1 MSILETL
8 SLEPNPK
15 RQKLE
20 PVSNDSLSST
30 TCLHSFACHG
40 VCTAC
45 NSMVEKRH
53 FRSFHYFSD
62 GLQIRHEAL
71 ALAKRLTTK
80 FYCTGEKKLHLV
92 LDLDHTLVHTTSVP
106 SLTEAEK
113 YLIQEAGSRHDLWL
127 LKSDEDP
134 VERLV
139 KLRPF
144 VHDFLREAHKM
155 FKMYVYT
162 KGNRYYAESVLEM
175 IDPRRIYF
183 GRRVI
188 TREESPYFKTL
199 DLVLADERGVVI
211 VDDTRDVWPDHKSNL
226 VEISSYEYFRM
237 SNGQCSKPYSEERV
251 DESECNGGLVNVL
264 RLLKE
269 VHCGFFRVKE
279 DLESKDVRLTKHLT
293 TIVSCFNEAHASR
306 LHSSSTPHRSREV
319 FDQRSGFN
327 FKG

>member
-1 MSILETL
+1 
-8 SLEPNPK
+8 
-15 RQKLE
+15 
-20 PVSNDSLSST
+20 
-30 TCLHSFACHG
+30 
-40 VCTAC
+40 
-45 NSMVEKRH
+45 MVEKRH

-144 VHDFLREAHKM
+144 VHDFLEEAHKM

-183 GRRVI
+183 GRRVV
-188 TREESPYFKTL
+188 TREESPYLKTL

-279 DLESKDVRLTKHLT
+279 DLESKDVRLLLQE
-293 TIVSCFNEAHASR
+293 IEFNR
-306 LHSSSTPHRSREV
+306 GVLY
-319 FDQRSGFN
+319 
-327 FKG
+327 